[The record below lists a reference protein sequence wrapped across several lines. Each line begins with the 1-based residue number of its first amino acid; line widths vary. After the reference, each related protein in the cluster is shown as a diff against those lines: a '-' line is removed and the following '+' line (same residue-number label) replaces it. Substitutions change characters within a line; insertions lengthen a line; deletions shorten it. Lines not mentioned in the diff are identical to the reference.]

1 MVKIIIPFILY
12 FFCFSALKKI
22 IPFLQKNSLVDHPSS
37 RGNHKKSMPK
47 GGGIILIPAI
57 VISISL
63 YFLVENTINTK
74 WIVFLLSIFFLF
86 LISLIDDIKSLPA
99 MLRLAVQFLCV
110 IISVFYMRDDI
121 IFFINNT
128 DNIIK
133 LYISDSLFFY
143 FLASLIILTWL
154 WLINLFNFMDGMDG
168 LIALQMIFLALT
180 VNLISLINYFD
191 QDFQFLGLVIFAA
204 FLSFFRHNKPSAK
217 IFLGDSGSIPSGY
230 IAGFVLIESFLKQ
243 GPFFSI
249 LIILMYFILDST
261 ITLFFRSIKNNNL
274 LTAHSDHFYQKM
286 IRKGYSHQYV
296 LRKILFLFIF
306 LILLSF
312 ISLEYH
318 LISFALA
325 LLGTILSLIYF
336 SVRSTNE

>member
-12 FFCFSALKKI
+12 FFCYSALKKI

-37 RGNHKKSMPK
+37 RGNHKQSMPK

-63 YFLVENTINTK
+63 YFLIENTINTK

-86 LISLIDDIKSLPA
+86 LISLLDDIKSLPA
-99 MLRLAVQFLCV
+99 MLRLTVQFLCV
-110 IISVFYMRDDI
+110 IISVFYMQNDI
-121 IFFINNT
+121 ILFINNT
-128 DNIIK
+128 DTIIK
-133 LYISDSLFFY
+133 LYISDSIFFY

-168 LIALQMIFLALT
+168 LIALQMVFLALT
-180 VNLISLINYFD
+180 VNVISLMNYFD
-191 QDFQFLGLVIFAA
+191 KDFQFLGLLIFAA
-204 FLSFFRHNKPSAK
+204 FLAFFRHNKPSAK

-243 GPFFSI
+243 GPFLSI

-261 ITLFFRSIKNNNL
+261 ITLIIRSIKNKNL
-274 LTAHSDHFYQKM
+274 FVAHSEHFYQVM
-286 IRKGYSHQYV
+286 IRKGYSHHYV
-296 LRKILFLFIF
+296 LMKILFLLIF
-306 LILLSF
+306 LVLLSF
-312 ISLEYH
+312 ISLKYQ
-318 LISFALA
+318 LISFVLA
-325 LLGTILSLIYF
+325 FVSTILSLIYF
-336 SVRSTNE
+336 SISSKNE

>member
-12 FFCFSALKKI
+12 FFCYSALKKI
-22 IPFLQKNSLVDHPSS
+22 IPFLHKNSLLDHPSS
-37 RGNHKKSMPK
+37 RSNHEQSTPK

-57 VISISL
+57 ITSISL
-63 YFLVENTINTK
+63 YFFIENTINTK
-74 WIVFLLSIFFLF
+74 WVVFLLSIFFLF
-86 LISLIDDIKSLPA
+86 LLSLVDDIKSLPA
-99 MLRLAVQFLCV
+99 ILRLILHALCV
-110 IISVFYMRDDI
+110 IVSVYYMRDDI
-121 IFFINNT
+121 ISFINNT
-128 DNIIK
+128 DSIIK
-133 LYISDSLFFY
+133 LNLNDSLLFY
-143 FLASLIILTWL
+143 LLASFIIFSWL

-168 LIALQMIFLALT
+168 LTALQMIFLALT
-180 VNLISLINYFD
+180 VNIISLMNYFD
-191 QDFQFLGLVIFAA
+191 KDFQFLGLVIFSA
-204 FLSFFRHNKPSAK
+204 FLAFFRHNKPSAK

-230 IAGFVLIESFLKQ
+230 IAGFVLIESFFKQ

-286 IRKGYSHQYV
+286 IRKGYSHHYV

-336 SVRSTNE
+336 SVRPTNE